1 MKKIFYAF
9 AVVILGLTSACKN
22 DDIEITKVG
31 KLHSLTANIN
41 TQSVYEEFD
50 MTTDIRE
57 IMRDQDYAIG
67 VFNFLYDSK
76 GNLVA
81 EKASQQ
87 FNFNNISED
96 FSNLL
101 EGSYTL
107 VTVETLVDPDQNN
120 QPNDWSFDGK
130 DKLSTLQINQD
141 SYEVYFPF
149 VIGVSTSNIVI
160 GDGNQSVAV
169 TPKGIGSM
177 VQFYF
182 LNFDKSTHVEVG
194 FATNDIIAS
203 YRLDPS
209 LSRSD
214 RFNTNLTQSGYINLR
229 CERDIDADRVSATRY
244 ILESSIQY
252 RFCFVKAEN
261 EGTGIWTNYASNE
274 GTVALEDGKTY
285 YGGFY
290 YVNSSTTPKSYFGD
304 NTGFRTWYSEVTT
317 TNTDNSLVPSALSM
331 NWGGSVSNIQSAM
344 NGYNMTT
351 GTSGRAV
358 AQNDGSY
365 MIEYAGKNK
374 ETKILYYFTSATTGL
389 FESDVQY
396 SKSAVS
402 STDILAY
409 LNANYTYLAESEGT
423 YMYVTTDAKTY
434 VLFFTVNDNWN
445 IGFVDVN
452 YVNSSSVKALIP
464 RHVLAN
470 RAPRIAPQDNEG
482 ERTSKGRSLNVGI
495 PYKEVRNAK

>member
-1 MKKIFYAF
+1 M
-9 AVVILGLTSACKN
+9 
-22 DDIEITKVG
+22 
-31 KLHSLTANIN
+31 
-41 TQSVYEEFD
+41 
-50 MTTDIRE
+50 
-57 IMRDQDYAIG
+57 
-67 VFNFLYDSK
+67 
-76 GNLVA
+76 
-81 EKASQQ
+81 
-87 FNFNNISED
+87 
-96 FSNLL
+96 
-101 EGSYTL
+101 
-107 VTVETLVDPDQNN
+107 
-120 QPNDWSFDGK
+120 
-130 DKLSTLQINQD
+130 
-141 SYEVYFPF
+141 
-149 VIGVSTSNIVI
+149 
-160 GDGNQSVAV
+160 
-169 TPKGIGSM
+169 
-177 VQFYF
+177 
-182 LNFDKSTHVEVG
+182 G

-214 RFNTNLTQSGYINLR
+214 RFNTDLTQSGYINLR
-229 CERDIDADRVSATRY
+229 CERDIDAERISATRY

-261 EGTGIWTNYASNE
+261 EGTGTWTNYASNE
-274 GTVALEDGKTY
+274 GTVALEDAKTY

-304 NTGFRTWYSEVTT
+304 NTGFRAWYTEVTT

-358 AQNDGSY
+358 AQTDGSY

-374 ETKILYYFTSATTGL
+374 ESNISYFFTSATTGL

-402 STDILAY
+402 SSDILAY

-423 YMYVTTDAKTY
+423 YMYVTSDAKTY

-470 RAPRIAPQDNEG
+470 RAPRIASQYNEG
-482 ERTSKGRSLNVGI
+482 VRTSKAKSLNVDT

>member
-1 MKKIFYAF
+1 MHNSHISCTFAAMIEYLRLLRPLQWLKNGFVFAPIFF
-9 AVVILGLTSACKN
+9 S
-22 DDIEITKVG
+22 
-31 KLHSLTANIN
+31 
-41 TQSVYEEFD
+41 
-50 MTTDIRE
+50 
-57 IMRDQDYAIG
+57 
-67 VFNFLYDSK
+67 
-76 GNLVA
+76 
-81 EKASQQ
+81 
-87 FNFNNISED
+87 
-96 FSNLL
+96 SNLL
-101 EGSYTL
+101 KWEFFWPT
-107 VTVETLVDPDQNN
+107 
-120 QPNDWSFDGK
+120 
-130 DKLSTLQINQD
+130 
-141 SYEVYFPF
+141 F
-149 VIGVSTSNIVI
+149 VIFVSFCLISSSIYC
-160 GDGNQSVAV
+160 
-169 TPKGIGSM
+169 
-177 VQFYF
+177 F
-182 LNFDKSTHVEVG
+182 
-194 FATNDIIAS
+194 ND
-203 YRLDPS
+203 L
-209 LSRSD
+209 
-214 RFNTNLTQSGYINLR
+214 
-229 CERDIDADRVSATRY
+229 RDIDADRVSATRY

-261 EGTGIWTNYASNE
+261 EGTGTWTNYASNE

-358 AQNDGSY
+358 AQTDGSY
-365 MIEYAGKNK
+365 MVEYAGKNK
-374 ETKILYYFTSATTGL
+374 ENKISYYFTSATTGL

-409 LNANYTYLAESEGT
+409 LNANYTYLSESEGT

-470 RAPRIAPQDNEG
+470 RAPRIAPQYTEG
-482 ERTSKGRSLNVGI
+482 ERTSKGWSLNVRN